1 MMLQPTILLEAAG
14 VLPCYVL
21 IAGHRERRR
30 YLFPM
35 SSQNLNT
42 LLEGHVA
49 SLYEAGKL
57 DDALRVAGTALRNA
71 RQAVED
77 DDANLPLLVNAL
89 ETLADI
95 NRQTGDFE
103 KSESLYLEALD
114 TVGRFV
120 ASQAQV
126 ARLRSGLAMLY
137 DFSQR
142 EEAAIPLYDQ
152 AIQDYEAIAPPM
164 TRESAELRNNLAMI
178 YKSLGRYA
186 LAEQHYLMALE
197 TLEKEFGR
205 DSERVAAVFNNLG
218 SLYYTAGFP
227 DQAREMH
234 MEALDIRQKV
244 LGPEHPEVAQSYT
257 NLATACYDLEDDAG
271 VQENYEKSLR
281 ILEQHLATESDSYE
295 QTGEDYIAVL
305 ENLGEVKKA
314 ASLRKRM
321 DKVLGRG

>member
-1 MMLQPTILLEAAG
+1 
-14 VLPCYVL
+14 
-21 IAGHRERRR
+21 
-30 YLFPM
+30 M
-35 SSQNLNT
+35 SSENLNT

-71 RQAVED
+71 RQAVD
-77 DDANLPLLVNAL
+77 DDEANFPVLVNAL
-89 ETLADI
+89 ETLADL
-95 NRQTGDFE
+95 NRQTGEFE
-103 KSESLYLEALD
+103 KSESLYHEALETAAKCEISRD
-114 TVGRFV
+114 QF
-120 ASQAQV
+120 

-152 AIQDYEAIAPPM
+152 AIQDYESTTPPM
-164 TRESAELRNNLAMI
+164 SRESAQLRNNLAMI

-197 TLEKEFGR
+197 SLERVYGR

-218 SLYYTAGFP
+218 SLYYTAGFAE
-227 DQAREMH
+227 QAKEMH
-234 MEALDIRQKV
+234 VEALDIRQRV
-244 LGPEHPEVAQSYT
+244 LGPEHAEVAQSYT

-281 ILEQHLATESDSYE
+281 ILEQHLESHRDSYE
-295 QTGEDYIAVL
+295 QTGDDYVAVL
-305 ENLGEVKKA
+305 DNLGETRKA
-314 ASLRKRM
+314 ATLRKRL
-321 DKVLGRG
+321 DKVLGRN

>member
-1 MMLQPTILLEAAG
+1 MRTGSCL
-14 VLPCYVL
+14 V
-21 IAGHRERRR
+21 
-30 YLFPM
+30 M
-35 SSQNLNT
+35 SSPRGTAGCFYRMSSENLNT

-77 DDANLPLLVNAL
+77 DEANYPVLVNAL
-89 ETLADI
+89 EILANL
-95 NRQTGDFE
+95 NRQGGDFA
-103 KSESLYLEALD
+103 KSESLYQEALE
-114 TVGRFV
+114 TAAKCRV
-120 ASQAQV
+120 QQEQL

-152 AIQDYEAIAPPM
+152 AILDYESVTPPKSK
-164 TRESAELRNNLAMI
+164 ESAELRNNLAMI

-186 LAEQHYLMALE
+186 LAEQHYLMSLE
-197 TLEKEFGR
+197 SLERLYGR

-227 DQAREMH
+227 EQAKEMH
-234 MEALDIRQKV
+234 VEALDIRQQV
-244 LGPEHPEVAQSYT
+244 LGAEHAEVAQSYT

-281 ILEQHLATESDSYE
+281 ILEQHLDTHSDSYE

-305 ENLGEVKKA
+305 ENLGEPKKA

-321 DKVLGRG
+321 DKVLGRN